1 MARVKKTG
9 FVFPPEKELER
20 VRKRIARSEK
30 RTNIGLA
37 SNATPVEKAKYDF
50 CQTIARYRRENNLT
64 EKEIA
69 KKLEITSYRLDN
81 ILYSHI
87 DKFTLDELAHY
98 ASSLHIPFELRT
110 IHDQTSSKTYRFK
123 TL

>member
-1 MARVKKTG
+1 MARVKKFT
-9 FVFPPEKELER
+9 FPPKEEFER
-20 VRKRIARSEK
+20 VVRRARRSD
-30 RTNIGLA
+30 RWTNFSLA
-37 SNATPVEKAKYDF
+37 PDATPVEKAKYDF

-123 TL
+123 T